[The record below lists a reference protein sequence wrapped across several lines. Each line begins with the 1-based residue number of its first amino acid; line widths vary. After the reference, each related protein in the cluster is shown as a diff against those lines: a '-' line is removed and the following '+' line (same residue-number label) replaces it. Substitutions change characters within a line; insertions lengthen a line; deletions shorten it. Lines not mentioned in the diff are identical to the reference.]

1 MSAPEDRIAPGLWR
15 VLLAGLAALIGIVL
29 LAALLLA
36 AGAAD
41 PALPGPLRW
50 AMEAAPGA
58 CLDVHGL
65 YLPPIT
71 LPITIEL
78 RATATDHAAWGLTLG
93 DLRDWEVVPP
103 GYYRHAGQ
111 TWPFLHVAEGGNS
124 LRLALLSPDEGQ
136 TGAHWRLWINLEQ
149 AAQGDLARVGQ
160 GWALLAEPGVCWE
173 QLRVYGPA

>member
-1 MSAPEDRIAPGLWR
+1 MRLWWAILGG
-15 VLLAGLAALIGIVL
+15 VVALIGIVL

-50 AMEAAPGA
+50 EMEAAPGA

-71 LPITIEL
+71 IPITIEL
-78 RATATDHAAWGLTLG
+78 RAASTDHAAWGMTLG
-93 DLRDWEVVPP
+93 DLLDWEVVPP
-103 GYYRHAGQ
+103 GYTRHAGQ
-111 TWPFLHVAEGGNS
+111 TWPFFHMVDGNNT
-124 LRLALLSPDEGQ
+124 LRLELLKSDAGQ
-136 TGAHWRLWINLEQ
+136 TGAHWRLWINLEP
-149 AAQGDLARVGQ
+149 AAEGDLARVGG